1 MASQSRRRY
10 ESVVLNHKI
19 MAPKQQDR
27 PPKANLSPQYTTL
40 DWQNVLLFLIAFRI
54 CNALI
59 IRTFFQP
66 DEYFQSLEPA
76 WQLAFGN
83 DSGAWITWEWKEH
96 LRSSIHP
103 FLFSV
108 VYKTADTISSMLNLA
123 PSQRADFL
131 LAAPK
136 VFQAVLA
143 AATDS
148 FTWRLAEKVYGVGGK
163 SAMATLALTVVS
175 PWQWFCST
183 RTLSNCL
190 ETTLTSAALYY
201 WPWQKV
207 FHEPHDGKT
216 PFGSLRIAICL
227 AAFASI
233 LRPTNLIIWL
243 VVTLGSL
250 YLAAYST
257 SNDIYQKTY
266 VLTRELVLCGSV
278 VLAVSAVSDRSFY
291 GEWTFPPLRFL
302 HFNIVQSLAVFYGR
316 NRPDYYFTEGL
327 PLLLTTALP
336 FALVGL
342 YLAFRGRAF
351 DEQHNNH
358 DPLPAEVQAS
368 PFVASIAIVM
378 AGILSLISYT
388 LTFALVGLYLAF
400 RVGAFLDEH
409 HNNQDLLTAK
419 VQAFSFA
426 STVVVMVCIL
436 SLISHK
442 EVRFIYPLLPILHIL
457 AGKPLW
463 RFFEQPSALRRGIL
477 ICLLAANLVLAVYTS
492 LVHQRG
498 VIDVLGYLRH
508 EYEGKHMTMTDGQIQ
523 GNMSVGFLMPCHST
537 PWRSHLI
544 WPNINA
550 WALTCEP
557 PLDVPMTER
566 VSYLDEADQ
575 FYQDPKSWL
584 TEHMVF
590 HETSVGSEQR
600 PWPEYVAFFQQLEP
614 TMKEYLAGSLYHE
627 CWRGFNSHFHDDWR
641 RKGDVIVWCLG
652 TRMINQV
659 PKRIS

>member
-1 MASQSRRRY
+1 
-10 ESVVLNHKI
+10 
-19 MAPKQQDR
+19 MAPKR
-27 PPKANLSPQYTTL
+27 KPTPNTNSSPQHITL
-40 DWQNVLLFLIAFRI
+40 DWQKVLLSLIAFRV
-54 CNALI
+54 CNALV

-83 DSGAWITWEWKEH
+83 DSGAWITWEWREH

-103 FLFSV
+103 LLFST
-108 VYKTADTISSMLNLA
+108 VYKTTDTISSTLNLS
-123 PSQRADFL
+123 PSHRADFL

-143 AATDS
+143 AATDF
-148 FTWRLAEKVYGVGGK
+148 FTWRLAEKVYGHGDE
-163 SAMATLALTVVS
+163 SATATLALTVVS

-201 WPWQKV
+201 WPWQNV
-207 FHEPHDGKT
+207 FHEPHNGKT
-216 PFGSLRIAICL
+216 RLRPLRVAMCL

-243 VVTLGSL
+243 VVTCGSL
-250 YLAAYST
+250 YLAAISEPNT
-257 SNDIYQKTY
+257 IYQKLF
-266 VLTRELVLCGSV
+266 VLMRELCSCGSV
-278 VLAVSAVSDRSFY
+278 VLAISAISDRSFY

-302 HFNIVQSLAVFYGR
+302 HFNVVQSLAVFYGR

-336 FALVGL
+336 FALAGL
-342 YLAFRGRAF
+342 WSAFQGRAF
-351 DEQHNNH
+351 LNEQDDKQ
-358 DPLPAEVQAS
+358 DPPSVQGQAS
-368 PFVASIAIVM
+368 PFITSVVVVM
-378 AGILSLISYT
+378 ACTLSLISYT
-388 LTFALVGLYLAF
+388 LPFALAGLYLAL
-400 RVGAFLDEH
+400 RAGGFLNEQH
-409 HNNQDLLTAK
+409 SNKGSLTARA
-419 VQAFSFA
+419 QASSLA
-426 STVVVMVCIL
+426 SAVIVMVCTL
-436 SLISHK
+436 SVISHK

-457 AGKPLW
+457 AGRPVW
-463 RFFEQPSALRRGIL
+463 HFFERPSVLRRGIL
-477 ICLLAANLVLAVYTS
+477 ICLLAANLTLAVYTS

-498 VIDVLGYLRH
+498 VTDVLRYIRQ
-508 EYEGKHMTMTDGQIQ
+508 EYEDKYMTASDGQIQ

-544 WPNINA
+544 WPHIDA

-557 PLDVPMTER
+557 PLDIPMTER
-566 VSYLDEADQ
+566 ASYLDEADQ
-575 FYQDPKSWL
+575 FYEGPKNWL
-584 TEHMVF
+584 TEHMVW
-590 HETSVGSEQR
+590 HESTVSSEQR
-600 PWPEYVAFFQQLEP
+600 QWPEYVAFFQQLEP
-614 TMKEYLAGSLYHE
+614 TMKEYLAGSSYHE

-652 TRMINQV
+652 E
-659 PKRIS
+659 